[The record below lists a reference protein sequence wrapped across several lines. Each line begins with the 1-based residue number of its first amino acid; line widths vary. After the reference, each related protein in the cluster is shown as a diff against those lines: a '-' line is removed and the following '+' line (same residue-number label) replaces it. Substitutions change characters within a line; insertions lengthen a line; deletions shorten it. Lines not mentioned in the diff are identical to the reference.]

1 MLPNNISRSTAVGAI
16 LHPGG
21 PARSPLARSWMS
33 PDAFDATTGGIR
45 GIAARVGGT
54 SGGYGGSGGS
64 GGGDYNGGGE
74 ELDFLLA
81 ISGDEKLLRRL
92 NDFDCA
98 ETCSTSGR
106 GTDAKW
112 KLEVQ
117 GGVNAE
123 EAVRVLRALVA
134 GGEKSGGGGGGGGS
148 S

>member
-1 MLPNNISRSTAVGAI
+1 M
-16 LHPGG
+16 
-21 PARSPLARSWMS
+21 
-33 PDAFDATTGGIR
+33 
-45 GIAARVGGT
+45 AARLGGT
-54 SGGYGGSGGS
+54 SGGYGYGG
-64 GGGDYNGGGE
+64 GGGDSNGGLE

-117 GGVNAE
+117 GGENAE
-123 EAVRVLRALVA
+123 EVVGVLRALVA
-134 GGEKSGGGGGGGGS
+134 AGEKSGGGGGGGS